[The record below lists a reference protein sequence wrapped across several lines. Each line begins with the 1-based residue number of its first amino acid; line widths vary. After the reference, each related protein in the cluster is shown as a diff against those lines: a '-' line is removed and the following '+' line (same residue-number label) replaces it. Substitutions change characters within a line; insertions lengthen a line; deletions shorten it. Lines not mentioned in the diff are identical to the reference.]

1 MTKHTEHTSLLK
13 MLAEQRDFL
22 RHTVKG
28 LDDEQAARR
37 TTVSELTLS
46 GLVKHV
52 AQAEENWIR
61 FAQDGPPAEPV
72 DYADPATWKVQADS
86 FTLADG
92 ETLEGALAHYDRVA
106 AATEEYVRS
115 LPDLEAG
122 HPLPEAPWFEQGAV
136 WSVRDAL
143 LHILRETAQ
152 HCGHADI
159 IREAIDGQKTM
170 G

>member
-1 MTKHTEHTSLLK
+1 MTTDTERTSILK
-13 MLAEQRDFL
+13 MLADQRDFL

-28 LDDEQAARR
+28 LDDEQASRR
-37 TTVSELTLS
+37 TTDSELTLA

-52 AQAEENWIR
+52 TRVEEKWIR

-72 DYADPATWKVQADS
+72 DYEDPAVWKEQADS
-86 FTLADG
+86 FTLSAG
-92 ETLEGALAHYDRVA
+92 ETLESTLAHYGRVA

-115 LPDLEAG
+115 LPDLDAG
-122 HPLPEAPWFEQGAV
+122 HPLPEAPWFEQGAA
-136 WSVRDAL
+136 WSVRDVL

-159 IREAIDGQKTM
+159 IRESLDGQKTM